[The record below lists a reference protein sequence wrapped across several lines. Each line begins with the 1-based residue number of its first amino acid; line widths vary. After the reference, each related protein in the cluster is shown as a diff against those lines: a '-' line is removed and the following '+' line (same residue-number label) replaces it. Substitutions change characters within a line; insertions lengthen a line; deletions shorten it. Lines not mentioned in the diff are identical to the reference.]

1 MQKRTKTAEN
11 NRSVPVKKSPTK
23 FFLLVFALSIPF
35 WLIGGMAEHVSTG
48 LPLNIPVSAL
58 GLPFC
63 PLIAALIL
71 VYREGELGGIRRLL
85 KRVFDYKRIKQKI
98 WYVPTIFLMPAIMLL
113 SYGVM
118 RLMELPLPQPYIPF
132 LAIPTLFA
140 VFFIGA
146 VGEET
151 GWMGYAVD
159 PMQDRWSALKTS
171 IILGLVGGAIWHIV
185 PLIQAH
191 RTPAWITWQCFT
203 ILVTRILVVWLYNN
217 TGKSVFA
224 AILFHAMVNVSNS
237 LFPNYGSHYDPAIVG
252 LITAMIAVVVTFLWG
267 SKTLAWYRYAENINS
282 ADSIYLS

>member
-1 MQKRTKTAEN
+1 M
-11 NRSVPVKKSPTK
+11 V
-23 FFLLVFALSIPF
+23 
-35 WLIGGMAEHVSTG
+35 
-48 LPLNIPVSAL
+48 
-58 GLPFC
+58 
-63 PLIAALIL
+63 
-71 VYREGELGGIRRLL
+71 
-85 KRVFDYKRIKQKI
+85 
-98 WYVPTIFLMPAIMLL
+98 LMPAIMLL

-118 RLMELPLPQPYIPF
+118 RLMGLPLPQPYIPF
-132 LAIPTLFA
+132 LAIPTLFI

-146 VGEET
+146 VSEET

-217 TGKSVFA
+217 TGKSVFT
-224 AILFHAMVNVSNS
+224 AILFHTMVNISNS
-237 LFPNYGSHYDPAIVG
+237 LFPNYGSHYDPAIAG
-252 LITAMIAVVVTFLWG
+252 LITAMIAVIVTFLWG
-267 SKTLAWYRYAENINS
+267 SKTLARYRYAENINS